1 MSIKQ
6 SLREEIEKEIKELG
20 GLPLGSDE
28 YRTTV
33 DGVTKLIDRLDGLE
47 NSEFERE
54 DKVAMHGFESDL
66 KLQQMKDEKKDRRV
80 TNCIAIAGIVLPLA
94 VTIWGTKA
102 SFKFEKDGTITTIM
116 GRGFISKM
124 IPKK

>member
-1 MSIKQ
+1 MSIKR
-6 SLREEIEKEIKELG
+6 LLCEEIQDEIGNLKKAALG
-20 GLPLGSDE
+20 DE
-28 YRTTV
+28 EYKTRV
-33 DGVTKLIDRLDGLE
+33 DGIAKLVGCVNDIDRLELE
-47 NSEFERE
+47 RRE
-54 DKVAMHGFESDL
+54 KELNREIELEL
-66 KLQQMKDEKKDRRV
+66 KQKQLKDEKVDRRFSNWI
-80 TNCIAIAGIVLPLA
+80 TIGGIVLPLA